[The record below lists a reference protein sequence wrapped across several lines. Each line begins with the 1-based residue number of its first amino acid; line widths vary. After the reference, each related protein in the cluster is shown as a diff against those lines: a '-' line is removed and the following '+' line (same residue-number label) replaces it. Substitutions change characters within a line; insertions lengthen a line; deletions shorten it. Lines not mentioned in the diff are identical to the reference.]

1 MPAPSAGLEQ
11 QQVQD
16 RSDTAAAAIL
26 RAGRLIWAI
35 GVTLI
40 VITLLGCGVT
50 IWDLH
55 DETIEQQRLAVR
67 NLGFVLAEQTA
78 RYVQVVDLVLQEIQS
93 RSATLVASS
102 PEGLPQTFGAEQT
115 RDFLRDRLKN
125 LPQAN
130 AFFLLNS
137 DGRTVVTSRTQ
148 AGANLD
154 FSGRDY
160 YRHFIEQ
167 NDPNPFIS
175 SPMNSRVVGT
185 PTVYLARRI
194 NALNHTLIGVAV
206 GAIDLQYIA
215 DFYRA
220 IELPAGET
228 VTLLRRDGL
237 VLARYPDPT
246 HEVGKTMAANS
257 PWHQLVAGQG
267 GTYRSPGFLGPAPAV
282 LSVHPL
288 LIWPLV
294 IDVSMMEPVALAKWR
309 NHAEVIAAGGIA
321 VSCGFAVLFGVI
333 GLQFR
338 RKAEQNARLATT
350 AAALRASEA
359 RVLDFARMSSDW
371 LWELD
376 GDLRFSWVSNS
387 PWLASNKIPSEPHWA
402 HLQSDLLA
410 RRPFRNFRDRETDT
424 SGLLHHVSINGSP
437 VFDAAGNFTGYRG
450 TGRDV
455 TADVEAAQELELAKQ
470 RAEAASR
477 AKSEFLANM
486 SHELR
491 TPLNAVIG
499 FSELIR
505 DQQFGRIGANYVDYA
520 TEINTA
526 GHHLLDMIN
535 DVLDLSKIEAGRYEL
550 AEETVE
556 LAMVVR
562 GCVAML
568 QPRANEGS
576 VRIDNRV
583 HGMRIALRGDG
594 RALKQIVLNLLSNAV
609 KFTPLGGTVSLRIED
624 TDQTMALVVSD
635 TGIGIGAPALRLLGQ
650 PFQQADSSIGRKF
663 GGSGLGLAISRK
675 LLALHGGALTIEST
689 PGQGTTVRAFIP
701 HDRVVEATPMER
713 APIPMPALSA

>member
-102 PEGLPQTFGAEQT
+102 PDRLPQTFGAEQT

-137 DGRTVVTSRTQ
+137 DGRTVVTSRVT
-148 AGANLD
+148 AGGNLD

-206 GAIDLQYIA
+206 GAIDLQYIT

-220 IELPAGET
+220 IELPR
-228 VTLLRRDGL
+228 RRDRDICCVAMGL
-237 VLARYPDPT
+237 CWRAIPIPPMRSA
-246 HEVGKTMAANS
+246 KRMAANS

-267 GTYRSPGFLGPAPAV
+267 GTYRSPGFLGPRTGRRVGAPAA
-282 LSVHPL
+282 H
-288 LIWPLV
+288 
-294 IDVSMMEPVALAKWR
+294 LAAR
-309 NHAEVIAAGGIA
+309 HRCLDDGTGGAGEMARPGRGIAAGGIA
-321 VSCGFAVLFGVI
+321 ASCGFAVLFGVI

-359 RVLDFARMSSDW
+359 RVLDFAGMSSDW

-376 GDLRFSWVSNS
+376 
-387 PWLASNKIPSEPHWA
+387 A
-402 HLQSDLLA
+402 
-410 RRPFRNFRDRETDT
+410 
-424 SGLLHHVSINGSP
+424 
-437 VFDAAGNFTGYRG
+437 
-450 TGRDV
+450 
-455 TADVEAAQELELAKQ
+455 
-470 RAEAASR
+470 
-477 AKSEFLANM
+477 
-486 SHELR
+486 
-491 TPLNAVIG
+491 
-499 FSELIR
+499 
-505 DQQFGRIGANYVDYA
+505 
-520 TEINTA
+520 
-526 GHHLLDMIN
+526 
-535 DVLDLSKIEAGRYEL
+535 
-550 AEETVE
+550 
-556 LAMVVR
+556 
-562 GCVAML
+562 
-568 QPRANEGS
+568 
-576 VRIDNRV
+576 
-583 HGMRIALRGDG
+583 
-594 RALKQIVLNLLSNAV
+594 
-609 KFTPLGGTVSLRIED
+609 
-624 TDQTMALVVSD
+624 
-635 TGIGIGAPALRLLGQ
+635 
-650 PFQQADSSIGRKF
+650 
-663 GGSGLGLAISRK
+663 
-675 LLALHGGALTIEST
+675 
-689 PGQGTTVRAFIP
+689 
-701 HDRVVEATPMER
+701 
-713 APIPMPALSA
+713 